1 MSESHEAHEAQQ
13 ALLVASETEPVAQPA
28 VLGPPS
34 DSPRASP
41 GSLLRAAREARG
53 LSIAEVTHSIKFSAR
68 QIEAVECDDF
78 DKLPG
83 NTFLRGIIRSYAKL
97 LRLDAEPLLAMLGE
111 QLPPADS
118 EVHAPEDTGAKL
130 PLTGERRSFVP
141 LLALLLTL
149 AAIVVAL
156 VSYFDWPNGA
166 EKAKSTQAKAG
177 QVQLPAVRIEQPASA
192 EVSSPSPLPPDSHEL
207 IFVFADK
214 SWVEV
219 KDATQKI
226 IFAQNNLA
234 GTRQVVSGK
243 PPFDLVIGNASAVQL
258 QYGEKQIDLRPYT
271 KVEVARLSLE

>member
-1 MSESHEAHEAQQ
+1 MSELHEAQQ
-13 ALLVASETEPVAQPA
+13 TLAVVSETESAVAPV
-28 VLGPPS
+28 PPT
-34 DSPRASP
+34 SP
-41 GSLLRAAREARG
+41 GSLLRAARVARG
-53 LSIAEVTHSIKFSAR
+53 LSIAEVTQSIKFGAR
-68 QIEAVECDDF
+68 QIEALERDDF

-83 NTFLRGIIRSYAKL
+83 STFVRGIIRSYAKL

-111 QLPPADS
+111 QLPAAAG

-149 AAIVVAL
+149 AAIAVAL
-156 VSYFDWPNGA
+156 ASYFDWPNGA
-166 EKAKSTQAKAG
+166 EKSKPTQAKTG

-192 EVSSPSPLPPDSHEL
+192 DVGGASPLAPDSNRL

-226 IFAQNNLA
+226 IFAQNNSA

-258 QYGEKQIDLRPYT
+258 QYGDRPIDLRPYT
-271 KVEVARLSLE
+271 KVEVARLTLE